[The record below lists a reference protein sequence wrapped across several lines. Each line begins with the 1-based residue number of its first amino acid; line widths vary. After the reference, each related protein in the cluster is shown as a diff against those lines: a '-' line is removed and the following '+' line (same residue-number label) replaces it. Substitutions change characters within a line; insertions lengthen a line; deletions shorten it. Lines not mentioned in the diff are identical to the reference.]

1 MLGASL
7 DLLEHL
13 GNKLVN
19 AHLNGLVGTIADG
32 NVAGLDLLLAQ
43 DEHVGHAVD
52 AASLADLVANL
63 LVAVVADHADA
74 GLLQLGAYLVG
85 VVAALLRDGK
95 RLDLHGSQPG
105 GELARKVLN
114 QNTNE
119 ALDGAKAHAV
129 QHDGALLGAVGVH
142 VLQVKVERHL
152 EVELHGTALPGTAER
167 VLQVEVD
174 LGAVEGAVTL
184 VDLVVHAQLLQSGAQ
199 ALLGARPV
207 LVRTHGVLGAGGKLN
222 VVLKA
227 KLLVHGVDEVNHAHD
242 LVSQLVGT
250 HKQVGV
256 VLVKAAHA
264 EQAVKGA
271 AQLVAVH
278 QANLA
283 GANGQLAV
291 RMRLGGVH
299 QHAARAVHGLNA
311 VLFVVDDGGVHVVL
325 VVVPVAR
332 GLPQLLVHDERR
344 GDLHVAGLVVDLAPV
359 VQQRVLKDHAV
370 GQEEREAGGL
380 VAHHKEVHFAADLA
394 MVALLGLLQH
404 VHMLVEL
411 FLGGK
416 GDAVDAGEHLV
427 VLVALPVGA
436 RDAGELKGLQSLGV
450 ADVGTDA
457 HVDVVA
463 LLVEGDAGVVVQVAD
478 VLDLVLLAALLHK
491 GDGLGTGLLVHGEL
505 EVLLDDPFH
514 LGLDRGEVVLADLDA
529 LGQVDVVVKA
539 VVGRGAVGK
548 VGLGIEALDGLRH
561 DVRGGVADD
570 VRDLVLRELG
580 HRTVI
585 VECLHGYVFSSRM
598 PDASACDALGVFDL
612 HHYRQVALVYKRPPH
627 LNGTAGDFLRM
638 LHRVGAGYVCGAGR
652 LRGMPAVR
660 PWLASGPAM
669 DALLNASS
677 AVGANLPVRVERAM
691 AAGAHVTNLGVAHGA
706 HDKILLDGGA
716 ALRAGAVLGKLALAQ
731 GHVKLLLLAVGRV
744 GVRAQDQIGDEAHK
758 RDQGDDA
765 PRHVGAGAAAASVD
779 EHIDDRQHI
788 QGDDK
793 ANKGIDDAH
802 KLRRHKLGDVL
813 GHYGYLSE
821 Y

>member
-1 MLGASL
+1 M
-7 DLLEHL
+7 
-13 GNKLVN
+13 
-19 AHLNGLVGTIADG
+19 
-32 NVAGLDLLLAQ
+32 
-43 DEHVGHAVD
+43 
-52 AASLADLVANL
+52 
-63 LVAVVADHADA
+63 
-74 GLLQLGAYLVG
+74 
-85 VVAALLRDGK
+85 
-95 RLDLHGSQPG
+95 
-105 GELARKVLN
+105 
-114 QNTNE
+114 
-119 ALDGAKAHAV
+119 
-129 QHDGALLGAVGVH
+129 
-142 VLQVKVERHL
+142 
-152 EVELHGTALPGTAER
+152 
-167 VLQVEVD
+167 EVD
-174 LGAVEGAVTL
+174 LGAVEGAVAL
-184 VDLVVHAQLLQSGAQ
+184 VDLVVHTQLLQSGAQ
-199 ALLGARPV
+199 ALFGASPV

-222 VVLKA
+222 VILKA
-227 KLLVHGVDEVNHAHD
+227 KLLVHGVDEVDHTHD
-242 LVSQLVGT
+242 LVGQLVGT

-256 VLVKAAHA
+256 VLVKATHA
-264 EQAVKGA
+264 EQTVQGA

-283 GANGQLAV
+283 GADGQLAV
-291 RMRLGGVH
+291 GVRLGGVH
-299 QHAARAVHGLNA
+299 QHAARAVHRLNA
-311 VLFVVDDGGVHVVL
+311 VLFVVNNGRVHVVL

-344 GDLHVAGLVVDLAPV
+344 GDLHVASLVVDLAPV

-380 VAHHKEVHFAADLA
+380 VAHHKEVHLAADLA
-394 MVALLGLLQH
+394 VVALLGLLQH

-427 VLVALPVGA
+427 VLVALPVSA

-450 ADVGTDA
+450 ADVGADA

-491 GDGLGTGLLVHGEL
+491 GDGLGAGLLVHGEL
-505 EVLLDDPFH
+505 EVLLDDLLH
-514 LGLDRGEVVLADLDA
+514 LGLDHGEVVLADLDA
-529 LGQVDVVVKA
+529 LGQVDVVVKTI
-539 VVGRGAVGK
+539 VGRGTIGK
-548 VGLGIEALDGLRH
+548 VGLGIKTLDGLRH

-638 LHRVGAGYVCGAGR
+638 LHRVGGAAGR
-652 LRGMPAVR
+652 AWLAAY
-660 PWLASGPAM
+660 PWLAAGPAM

-677 AVGANLPVRVERAM
+677 AVGADLPVRIERAM
-691 AAGAHVTNLGVAHGA
+691 AAGAYVANLGVAHRA
-706 HDKILLDGGA
+706 DDEVLLDGRA

-731 GHVKLLLLAVGRV
+731 GHVQLLLLAVGRV
-744 GVRAQDQIGDEAHK
+744 GVRAQDQVGDETHK
-758 RDQGDDA
+758 RDEGDDA
-765 PRHVGAGAAAASVD
+765 PCHVGAGAAAASVD

-802 KLRRHKLGDVL
+802 KLRRHELGDVL

>member
-1 MLGASL
+1 M
-7 DLLEHL
+7 
-13 GNKLVN
+13 
-19 AHLNGLVGTIADG
+19 
-32 NVAGLDLLLAQ
+32 
-43 DEHVGHAVD
+43 
-52 AASLADLVANL
+52 
-63 LVAVVADHADA
+63 
-74 GLLQLGAYLVG
+74 G

-114 QNTNE
+114 QNTDE
-119 ALDGAKAHAV
+119 ALDGAKAHAM

-142 VLQVKVERHL
+142 VLQIKVERHL
-152 EVELHGTALPGTAER
+152 EVELDGTALPGTTER

-174 LGAVEGAVTL
+174 LGAVESAVAL
-184 VDLVVHAQLLQSGAQ
+184 IDLVVHVQLLKSGTQ
-199 ALLGARPV
+199 ALLGASPV
-207 LVRTHGVLGAGGKLN
+207 LVRTHGVLRAGGKLD
-222 VVLKA
+222 VILKA
-227 KLLVHGVDEVNHAHD
+227 KLLVHGVDEVDNAHD
-242 LVSQLVGT
+242 LVGQLVGT
-250 HKQVGV
+250 NKQVGV

-264 EQAVKGA
+264 EQAVQGA
-271 AQLVAVH
+271 AQLVAVN

-283 GANGQLAV
+283 GADGQLAIGV
-291 RMRLGGVH
+291 RLGGVH

-344 GDLHVAGLVVDLAPV
+344 GNLHVAGLVVDLAPV

-380 VAHHKEVHFAADLA
+380 VAHHKEVHLAADFA
-394 MVALLGLLQH
+394 VVALLGLLQH
-404 VHMLVEL
+404 VHVLVEL

-436 RDAGELKGLQSLGV
+436 RDAGELKGLEGLGV
-450 ADVGTDA
+450 ADVGADA

-491 GDGLGTGLLVHGEL
+491 GDGLGAGLLVHGEL
-505 EVLLDDPFH
+505 EVLLDDLLH

-529 LGQVDVVVKA
+529 LGQVDVVVEA

-548 VGLGIEALDGLRH
+548 VGLGVQALDGLRH

-570 VRDLVLRELG
+570 VRDLVLREFG

-638 LHRVGAGYVCGAGR
+638 LHRVGAARGAW
-652 LRGMPAVR
+652 R
-660 PWLASGPAM
+660 PWLARGARCPWLAAGPAM

-677 AVGANLPVRVERAM
+677 AVGADLPVRIERAM
-691 AAGAHVTNLGVAHGA
+691 AAGAYVANLGVAHRA
-706 HDKILLDGGA
+706 DDKVLLDGGA

-731 GHVKLLLLAVGRV
+731 SHVQLLLLTVGRV
-744 GVRAQDQIGDEAHK
+744 GVRAQDQVGNEAYK
-758 RDQGDDA
+758 RDEGDDA
-765 PRHVGAGAAAASVD
+765 PCHVGAGAAAASVD

-793 ANKGIDDAH
+793 ANEGVDDAH
-802 KLRRHKLGDVL
+802 KLRRHELVD
-813 GHYGYLSE
+813 
-821 Y
+821 